1 MALTYYTL
9 RDLALSGTS
18 FTYGFGFDLAELHV
32 STTRYYFEQVKERI
46 DAGHAWSGDGRAAA
60 DRVLQLNSLALATS
74 ETQMRAGTIAVQA
87 LGLALTNARDDAKT
101 ALEPIEKMAEG
112 SPFRIQVGADG
123 RVGPVVEGSTGP
135 GFDLEYSDLRN
146 YLSKEAEVAQL
157 KLESILLYARSADLA
172 AATLLDRISQLR
184 PVFSATA
191 SFDPIEYNKVLLD
204 IAKHDL
210 YLAEFTYELWNELRS
225 EDWLEVEPQGW
236 SWWGAFKGA
245 FVPDSVE
252 EAVEAE
258 GQGMI
263 ESGLGAVYPFL
274 KKAISVHGKYET
286 LAGWFTGGDHGPSIS
301 DPDIAD
307 NLSANPVAHHPDL
320 QGKVE
325 EFYGGYGS
333 LTVAQLAKLQSL
345 GKLEG
350 DGHDYVADAE
360 EMWAWLNGWIEA
372 NPPVFPESSSDPLTP
387 AELDLL
393 RDWKLAVRLA
403 RELDAAIH

>member
-1 MALTYYTL
+1 MALTYDTL
-9 RDLALSGTS
+9 RDLNLSSTS

-32 STTRYYFEQVKERI
+32 STTRYYFEQVKGRI
-46 DAGHAWSGDGRAAA
+46 DAGHAWSGDGRGAA
-60 DRVLQLNSLALATS
+60 DKVLHLNSLALATS

-87 LGLALTNARDDAKT
+87 LGLALTGARDDAGT
-101 ALEPIEKMAEG
+101 ALEPIETMAEG

-123 RVGPVVEGSTGP
+123 RVGAVVDGPTGP
-135 GFDLEYSDLRN
+135 DFDLEYSDLSN
-146 YLSKEAEVAQL
+146 YLAKEAEVAQL
-157 KLESILLYARSADLA
+157 KLQSILTYARNADLA
-172 AATLLDRISQLR
+172 AATLLDRIHHLR

-191 SFDPIEYNKVLLD
+191 SADAIEYNKALHD
-204 IAKHDL
+204 IAKQDL
-210 YLAEFTYELWNELRS
+210 YLAEFTYELWKEIRS
-225 EDWLEVEPQGW
+225 EDWLEVQPQGW
-236 SWWGAFKGA
+236 SWWGAFTGA

-252 EAVEAE
+252 EAVEEE
-258 GQGMI
+258 GKGMI
-263 ESGLGAVYPFL
+263 ETGLGAVFPFL
-274 KKAISVHGKYET
+274 KKAISAYGKYET
-286 LAGWFTGGDHGPSIS
+286 VDGWFKGGHHGPSIS

-307 NLSANPVAHHPDL
+307 NLSPNPVAHHSDL

-345 GKLEG
+345 GKLED

-360 EMWAWLNGWIEA
+360 EMWAWLNGWIDA
-372 NPPVFPESSSDPLTP
+372 NPPVFPETSPDPLTP
-387 AELDLL
+387 DELDLL